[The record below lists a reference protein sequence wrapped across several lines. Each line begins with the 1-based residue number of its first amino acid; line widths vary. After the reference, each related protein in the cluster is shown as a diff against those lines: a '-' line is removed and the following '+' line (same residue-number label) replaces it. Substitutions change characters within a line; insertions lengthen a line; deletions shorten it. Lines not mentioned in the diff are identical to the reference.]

1 MSSYTPLS
9 HIGKAFCDE
18 QYTKMARVYLCYREN
33 GLEERF
39 DDSFFI
45 QVIGKEGENG
55 DQILSHC
62 ILHCTNIEW

>member
-1 MSSYTPLS
+1 
-9 HIGKAFCDE
+9 
-18 QYTKMARVYLCYREN
+18 MARVYLCYREN